1 VETCDYECPVRRWH
15 HQEPGKKFEV
25 KHHNE
30 GFEIVILD
38 QKKDLFVLN
47 WEFSRHSGVALIRGF
62 NILCC

>member
-1 VETCDYECPVRRWH
+1 MPGEKMASSSK
-15 HQEPGKKFEV
+15 PGKKFEV

-38 QKKDLFVLN
+38 QKKHLFLLN
-47 WEFSRHSGVALIRGF
+47 WEFSRYSGVALIRGF